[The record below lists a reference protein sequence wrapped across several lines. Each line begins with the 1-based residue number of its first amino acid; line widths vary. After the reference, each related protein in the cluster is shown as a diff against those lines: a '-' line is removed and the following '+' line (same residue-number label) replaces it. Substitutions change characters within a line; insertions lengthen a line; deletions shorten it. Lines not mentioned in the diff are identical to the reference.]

1 MIFRQVFDNK
11 SSTYTYLIASAKGRE
26 ALIIDPVIENVD
38 SYITL
43 LNELDLKLVK
53 VIDTHIHADHITGA
67 SKLKKVTNCST
78 IMGEHTPADA
88 VEIKVKDE
96 EIIKIDQIEI
106 KAMYTPGHTS
116 DSYSFLMNKYLFSG
130 DTLLINGTG
139 RTDFQNGSSKDAYN
153 SLFLINGTGRT
164 DFQNGS
170 SKDAYNSLFNKLLK
184 LPDDTVLYPGHDY
197 NGKLS
202 STIGKE
208 KQHNPR
214 LQVENVD
221 QYIEIMSNLNLSK
234 PKMIDHN
241 ISKNLK
247 LGKI

>member
-1 MIFRQVFDNK
+1 MIFKQVFDKK
-11 SSTYTYLIASAKGRE
+11 SSTYTYIIASAKGRE
-26 ALIIDPVIENVD
+26 AVIIDPVIENVD

-43 LNELDLKLVK
+43 LNELNLKLVK

-78 IMGEHTPADA
+78 IMGEHTPADT

-116 DSYSFLMNKYLFSG
+116 DSYSFLMDKYLFSG

-153 SLFLINGTGRT
+153 SLF
-164 DFQNGS
+164 
-170 SKDAYNSLFNKLLK
+170 NKLLK
-184 LPDDTVLYPGHDY
+184 LPEDTLLYPGHDY
-197 NGKLS
+197 NGKLV
-202 STIGKE
+202 STIGNEIKS
-208 KQHNPR
+208 NPR
-214 LQVENVD
+214 LQVNNADE
-221 QYIEIMSNLNLSK
+221 YAEIMSNLNLSK
-234 PKMIDHN
+234 PELMDSN
-241 ISKNLK
+241 IRSNIK
-247 LGKI
+247 LGAN